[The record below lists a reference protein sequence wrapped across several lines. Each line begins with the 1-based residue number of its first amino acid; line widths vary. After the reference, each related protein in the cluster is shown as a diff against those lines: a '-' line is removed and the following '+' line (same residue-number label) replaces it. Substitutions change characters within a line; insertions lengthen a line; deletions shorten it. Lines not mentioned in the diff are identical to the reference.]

1 MTGFIEKTPAQ
12 LADVAAEAIRSLNHA
27 TLPADREEGWEF
39 PADAYSVVGNLGTL
53 VMRLPQAL
61 EQLTEFVERLDAGG
75 HVRADGGDT
84 GDRMVALRAGTGDAV
99 AAAERLRAA
108 LDEMHAAL
116 SPLAWQESTG
126 RP

>member
-1 MTGFIEKTPAQ
+1 MTEPKTPAQ
-12 LADVAAEAIRSLNHA
+12 LADDAAEAVRALNHA
-27 TLPADREEGWEF
+27 TLSTRDGWEF

-61 EQLTEFVERLDAGG
+61 EQLTEFIDQLHADG

-84 GDRMVALRAGTGDAV
+84 RDRMIALRAGTVGAV
-99 AAAERLRAA
+99 DAAEKLRSA

-116 SPLAWQESTG
+116 SPLAYQD
-126 RP
+126 